1 MMLIDGYLQGVNEK
15 PISINRCHDYDTQGG
30 TILGRIVNIPVP
42 FLIDSGAEVNTVDG
56 DTFHALMDDDFSKEQ
71 LYSVSQGTDKQ
82 LRAYATSGEIKVVAT
97 FVAELFI
104 SEDRPCF
111 FEKFYV
117 IKNAIPLLSKDTALR
132 YSVLQVGLN
141 VPVRNTV
148 ACSETF
154 KCFPGEILAATVS
167 DEFPKFNVP
176 PVVLMYDKNMPPSR
190 NIFTN
195 IPLPF
200 RTEAQ
205 RRLGDLLESGI
216 IERVTDSMDK
226 SFCSSLLVVPKG
238 KDDIRLVV
246 DLRGPN
252 KCIIRTPF
260 RMPTLEEILS
270 DLHGAKWFST
280 IDLTSAFFHVE
291 IAEESRHLTNFF
303 AGDATYRFKRLPFG
317 LCNAPD
323 IFQETLQTK
332 VLAGCRGQ
340 KSYLDDVIVH
350 GATKEEH
357 DENLNAVLCR
367 FKEHNVRIN
376 KDKCAFG
383 QQKVKFIGFSMS
395 DEGLRVED
403 EKLKA
408 VQNFRRPETVHE
420 VKSFLGFMNFSE
432 RFIYMRADKTK
443 HLRELAKADT
453 FYWFKAEEDEFM

>member
-1 MMLIDGYLQGVNEK
+1 MAQELV
-15 PISINRCHDYDTQGG
+15 SINRCYGMEQEGN
-30 TILGRIVNIPVP
+30 ILGCIANVPVV
-42 FLIDSGAEVNTVDG
+42 FLIDSGAEVNTIDENVFS
-56 DTFHALMDDDFSKEQ
+56 TLMSDEHSKEQ
-71 LYSVSQGTDKQ
+71 LFCVSSGSDKP
-82 LRAYATSGEIKVVAT
+82 LRAYASSGVISVVGT
-97 FVAELFI
+97 FVAELSI
-104 SEDRPCF
+104 SDDRPRF

-117 IKNAIPLLSKDTALR
+117 IKNARSLLGKETALR
-132 YSVLQVGLN
+132 YSVLHLGLS
-141 VPVRNTV
+141 VPVRNV
-148 ACSETF
+148 VSHNSSF
-154 KCFPGEILAATVS
+154 NNFPGEILALATS
-167 DEFPKFNVP
+167 EEFPKFNLP
-176 PVVLMYDKNMPPSR
+176 PVVLSYDKSKPPSR

-200 RTEAQ
+200 RAEAQ
-205 RRLGDLLESGI
+205 RRLGDLLLTGI
-216 IERVTDSMDK
+216 IERVTDSMDT

-323 IFQETLQTK
+323 IFQEALQTK

-340 KSYLDDVIVH
+340 KCYLDDVIVH

-357 DENLNAVLCR
+357 DENLNAVLR
-367 FKEHNVRIN
+367 RLHEHNVRIN
-376 KDKCAFG
+376 MEKCVIG
-383 QQKVKFIGFSMS
+383 QKKVKFVGFSMS

-403 EKLKA
+403 DKLKA
-408 VQNFRRPETVHE
+408 IREFRRPESVHE
-420 VKSFLGFMNFSE
+420 VFSV
-432 RFIYMRADKTK
+432 
-443 HLRELAKADT
+443 L
-453 FYWFKAEEDEFM
+453 